1 MSEGE
6 DMKRE
11 SRLPALVAAGLVV
24 GGCATSRPPPSLVP
38 DRALLNFLLDGTT
51 ARTEVLSRLGEPSTV
66 FEQDRIL
73 TYRIAGDPDRGFW
86 IRERTGQP
94 NTGWIGVNRN
104 LVLVFDEQGLLQR
117 HSLVVVQ

>member
-1 MSEGE
+1 
-6 DMKRE
+6 MKRAC
-11 SRLPALVAAGLVV
+11 SLLFPLAMFLTLV
-24 GGCATSRPPPSLVP
+24 GCATSTAPGIAPNPT
-38 DRALLNFLLDGTT
+38 LLSFLQDGATS
-51 ARTEVLSRLGEPSTV
+51 RTDVLNRLGEPSTV

-94 NTGWIGVNRN
+94 NTGWIGVNRS